1 MTSPLHPH
9 GHRTPYTCVVN
20 SNRCQRCIFIFFS
33 RPTSNHDGPVQDTCR
48 PEPLVV
54 PKTRAIFEKRILRCS
69 VGTHRP
75 LDQSETMTLFEI
87 NEWGKNYARGRLFAV
102 GAFAVLGMAPLL
114 SDGKHQKDQ
123 HSKTQ
128 QNMMPKNANKTHDAS
143 LHASCQ
149 ERSIGPA
156 GTIKMTLKN
165 QCSPAIKPNKSL
177 HGRDHI

>member
-1 MTSPLHPH
+1 MYMLRCSILVHPTFSQH
-9 GHRTPYTCVVN
+9 
-20 SNRCQRCIFIFFS
+20 RCIFIFFS
-33 RPTSNHDGPVQDTCR
+33 RPTSNHDGPVQCTCR
-48 PEPLVV
+48 PEPMVV
-54 PKTRAIFEKRILRCS
+54 PKARAIFEKRISRCS
-69 VGTHRP
+69 EGTHRP
-75 LDQSETMTLFEI
+75 LDQSETMKLFEI
-87 NEWGKNYARGRLFAV
+87 NEMGKNYACGRLFSV
-102 GAFAVLGMAPLL
+102 WAFAVLGMDPLL
-114 SDGKHQKDQ
+114 SDRKHQKDQ

-156 GTIKMTLKN
+156 GTIKMTPKN